1 MVSSPEFQQQNSAAE
16 IIESEKVYGNQ
27 NKQPFYHMEE
37 RTGCLAIGLQP
48 VFKRSCISLH
58 ISV

>member
-1 MVSSPEFQQQNSAAE
+1 VLKKREFVSYREFQQQNSAAE
-16 IIESEKVYGNQ
+16 IIVSEKVYRNQ

-48 VFKRSCISLH
+48 VF
-58 ISV
+58 

>member
-1 MVSSPEFQQQNSAAE
+1 VNGSNLKGNWFRIGIQQNGAAE

-48 VFKRSCISLH
+48 VF
-58 ISV
+58 